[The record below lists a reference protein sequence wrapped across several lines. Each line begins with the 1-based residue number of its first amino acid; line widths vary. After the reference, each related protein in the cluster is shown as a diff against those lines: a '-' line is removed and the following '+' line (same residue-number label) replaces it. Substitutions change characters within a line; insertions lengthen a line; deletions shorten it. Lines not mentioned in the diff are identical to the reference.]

1 MTPHDLRR
9 GMTFTH
15 RDDDFVILRVLGG
28 TVLARNQRTGHTRHL
43 ATDVVSRAVAARA
56 HRTDSSGD
64 VGRYDLSRVCAGM
77 GMSEV
82 PVPPGMGDK
91 CGAESVFRAID
102 DLIRDLPG
110 HRPAA

>member
-28 TVLARNQRTGHTRHL
+28 MVLARDQRTGYTRHL

-56 HRTDSSGD
+56 HRTCPSGD
-64 VGRYDLSRVCAGM
+64 TGRYDLSRVCARM
-77 GMSEV
+77 GISEV
-82 PVPPGMGDK
+82 SLPRGMGDK

-102 DLIRDLPG
+102 ALIRDLPG